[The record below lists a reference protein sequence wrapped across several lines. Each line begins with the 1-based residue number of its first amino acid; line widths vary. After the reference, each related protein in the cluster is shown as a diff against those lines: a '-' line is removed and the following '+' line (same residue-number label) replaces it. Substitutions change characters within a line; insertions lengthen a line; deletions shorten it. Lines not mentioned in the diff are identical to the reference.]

1 MRSSAVLVIAG
12 LAVLSVFAGSAFAQ
26 PVISIDGSCPTRLTF
41 RWEEALPDHTGALI
55 YSHATGNFLL
65 PGPPCDGTRLGLGS
79 SGIRLVRTFRTG
91 PEGSGQ
97 MVGRAAAFAC
107 GGYLQVIIVE
117 GNRPCTTS
125 NVVQIPQ

>member
-1 MRSSAVLVIAG
+1 MRLSTMMLITSLVVPGVI
-12 LAVLSVFAGSAFAQ
+12 AGSAFAQ
-26 PVISIDGSCPTRLTF
+26 PVISIEGSCPTRLTF

-125 NVVQIPQ
+125 NVVQIPE